1 MRPTIGAIIVAK
13 NEAPNIERCLES
25 LSWCDERFVVDDHS
39 TDATAEIAVRC
50 GARVATHKFE
60 SFARQR
66 NWAIEHAGA
75 QSDWLLMLDADEVS
89 TPEFARNVESAVK
102 EATPNTVGFRTCRK
116 TMFLGRWL
124 KRSDGFP
131 VWIMRIV
138 RRGQPLFADA
148 GHGEVPVPAVDGELG
163 TIAEPFLH
171 FAFSKGLSDWLERHN
186 RYSSREADREFQS
199 ATPPRLADLM
209 ASDRA
214 ERRQSLRNLGRRL
227 PARST
232 LRFLYQYVVKLG
244 FLDGKAG
251 LTFCSLMAYY
261 EWLIVLKRKEL
272 EARAQGIEL

>member
-13 NEAPNIERCLES
+13 NEAANIERCLNS
-25 LSWCDERFVVDDHS
+25 LAWCDERFVVDDHS
-39 TDATAEIAVRC
+39 TDATAEIAARC

-66 NWAIEHAGA
+66 NWAIENVGA

-102 EATPNTVGFRTCRK
+102 EAGPTTVGFRTCRK

-138 RRGQPLFADA
+138 RKGQPLFADA
-148 GHGEVPVPAVDGELG
+148 GHGEIPVPLVNGDLG

-186 RYSSREADREFQS
+186 RYSSREADREFHC
-199 ATPPRLADLM
+199 ATSPRLAGLW

-214 ERRQSLRNLGRRL
+214 ERRQSLRNLGRRV

-251 LTFCSLMAYY
+251 LMFCSLMAYY